1 LNYRQWYDQ
10 NILKYEIITTRAELL
25 LNQSLTNEA
34 IDYSLINSR
43 VKDYESFEEKMVRKK
58 YI

>member
-1 LNYRQWYDQ
+1 MTK
-10 NILKYEIITTRAELL
+10 IFLKYEIITTRTELL
-25 LNQSLTNEA
+25 LKHSLTNEA
-34 IDYSLINSR
+34 IDYSLINSS

>member
-10 NILKYEIITTRAELL
+10 NILKYEIITTRTELL
-25 LNQSLTNEA
+25 LKHSLTNEA